1 MGTGAE
7 GEVRPCAWKWE
18 WKLKSEF
25 DNEEEGG
32 PRSSKQQERREREAE
47 RESAQGEWYPESN
60 SFFLRLRMVFVS
72 LDLVINS

>member
-1 MGTGAE
+1 MRV
-7 GEVRPCAWKWE
+7 EVWE
-18 WKLKSEF
+18 WELKSKVE
-25 DNEEEGG
+25 NEEGG